1 MATVAYD
8 HHAFITQ
15 AFGGVSRYFTEIAT
29 CVPQHST
36 LQTHVI
42 APLHLNQ
49 HLANAKVSKSA
60 LYQPWRFRGS
70 DRLNQLAARL
80 ASPLLLRMRR
90 PDIVHWTSYSPPQKA
105 PPSSRTVVTVFDMI
119 HELLPDLVAP
129 GDKSGQFKRQSV
141 AAADHVICISENTKR
156 DLQRLYNVP
165 DSKITVTHLAAS
177 PIFAATDT
185 SECLPTPERPY
196 FLYVGNRGGYKGFDR
211 TLRAFAASPRLQREV
226 DLVAFG
232 GPPFSSSERELI
244 CFLGLASG
252 LVRHV
257 RGDDSVLA
265 EHYRRARA
273 FVYPSQY
280 EGFGIPPLEAM
291 GCGCPVACA
300 DTSSIPE
307 VVGDAALLFDP
318 LQVDSIRDALETLCL
333 DEAAREH
340 YVRAGARRA
349 QQFSW
354 DRCARETAAAYQAL
368 LGS

>member
-8 HHAFITQ
+8 HYAFIAQ

-29 CVPQHST
+29 YVPKHSA
-36 LQTHVI
+36 LQTHVV

-60 LYQPWRFRGS
+60 VYQPWRFRGS
-70 DRLNQLAARL
+70 DRLNQVAARL
-80 ASPLLLRMRR
+80 VSPLLLRLRR
-90 PDIVHWTSYSPPQKA
+90 PDIVHWTGYFPPQKA
-105 PPSSRTVVTVFDMI
+105 PPGTRTVVTVFDMI
-119 HELLPDLVAP
+119 HELMPDLIAP
-129 GDKSGQFKRQSV
+129 GDKTGQFKRQSV
-141 AAADHVICISENTKR
+141 AAADHVICISESTKR

-165 DSKITVTHLAAS
+165 DGIITVTHLAAS
-177 PIFAATDT
+177 PIFAAADT
-185 SECLPTPERPY
+185 SGYLRAAGRPY
-196 FLYVGNRGGYKGFDR
+196 LLYVGNRGGYKGFDR
-211 TLRAFAASPRLQREV
+211 TLRAFAASPRLRREV
-226 DLVAFG
+226 DLIAFG
-232 GPPFSSSERELI
+232 GPPFNTSERELI
-244 CFLGLASG
+244 CSLGLASG

-257 RGDDSVLA
+257 RGDDNRLA
-265 EHYRRARA
+265 EHYRQARA

-340 YVRAGARRA
+340 YVCSGARRA

-354 DRCARETAAAYQAL
+354 DRCARETATAYEAL